1 MALSTVEV
9 RPHSIKLTGQEQP
22 VITSARSSDS
32 AIRPAPTQGQGK
44 AAPPSSYSV
53 SSIMLSQGQ
62 QNATAVQIANKSLQF
77 VGKELGHIKR
87 ALSQALTQGDVPIAE
102 LGERLE
108 QSKKRIINEL
118 DGARYDGKRVIDNEL
133 QVKLDS
139 ADMRRFIVPGL
150 NVNRLSE
157 RPEEIRLDFPQ
168 GRSVMIQFDGQSD
181 GQRLVKQ
188 IDRILIPLGMRASL
202 HDDGSVVFETDER
215 TYKQMQNKVM
225 VSGEGHRFPA
235 GQANLFTVKPQPEG
249 NSELGF
255 NLASRD
261 GIKRTIARVNQ
272 HLQQVQKSLEHAR
285 EFSSDLTVKM
295 DSIQNQGK
303 VLSTDEV
310 NQALDTF
317 VDSSGEFTSTYK
329 ALNAQANLRRHSVVA
344 LLK

>member
-22 VITSARSSDS
+22 VITSARSSES
-32 AIRPAPTQGQGK
+32 AIRPAPTATKGRTL
-44 AAPPSSYSV
+44 PPSSYSV

-62 QNATAVQIANKSLQF
+62 QNATEVQIANKALQF

-87 ALSQALTQGDVPIAE
+87 ALSQALTQGDMPVQD
-102 LGERLE
+102 LGQRLD
-108 QSKKRIINEL
+108 QSKHRILNEL
-118 DGARYDGKRVIDNEL
+118 NQARYDGKRVIDNEL
-133 QVKLDS
+133 NVKLDR
-139 ADMRRFIVPGL
+139 ADTRRFIVPGL
-150 NVNRLSE
+150 NVNRLAE
-157 RPEEIRLDFPQ
+157 KPEQIRLDFPQ

-181 GQRLVKQ
+181 GHRLIKQ

-202 HDDGSVVFETDER
+202 HDDGSVVFETTER
-215 TYKQMQNKVM
+215 AYKQMQNKVW
-225 VSGEGHRFPA
+225 VTGEGHRFPA
-235 GQANLFTVKPQPEG
+235 GQANAFNVKPQPEG
-249 NSELGF
+249 ISELSF

-272 HLQQVQKSLEHAR
+272 HLQQVQKSLEQAR
-285 EFSSDLTVKM
+285 EFHSDLNVKM
-295 DSIQNQGK
+295 DSLQSQGK

-310 NQALDTF
+310 NQALDGFADASTQ
-317 VDSSGEFTSTYK
+317 FTSTYK